1 VIVRR
6 SIKRIGVMLLI
17 GIVALI
23 LADLMFPP
31 PLEKA
36 LDRSVVVT
44 DRNGEWLHAF
54 SNNEKRWRFKTDLDD
69 IDPDFIANLIA
80 VEDERF
86 YYHPGVDPF
95 AIIRALLKSGRAG
108 RIVSGAST
116 ITMQT
121 ARLLEPKKRTFLSK
135 VSEAVRALQIE
146 RRLSK
151 DEILALYLTLTPYGG
166 NLEGIRSA
174 SLFYFGKEPATLT
187 LSEQALLIALPQAP
201 EARRPDRHK
210 EPALFA
216 RAKILDRLTD
226 IHQIDYQITQEAK
239 LAFLP
244 TRRRIFDRYAYHASM
259 QAVKDEATSR
269 SGTAITTIDLKT
281 QIEAERIVKNHVATQ
296 FDDGATAA
304 VIIIDNI
311 SGEIRAL
318 VGSSGIDIQGGWID
332 LTNASR
338 SPGSLLK
345 PFIYGIA
352 FDDGILGP
360 NTLVNDMP
368 RGFGDYRPE
377 NFDRTFRGEIRV
389 REALQHSLNIPA
401 VDALERVG
409 ASRFIGKLIST
420 GSVISQRHSS
430 ERNTGLAVA
439 LGGAGITLRDVSAL
453 YLGLAN
459 EGVVIRPKL
468 LLSSSNK
475 EKKRLI
481 SAASAKRINTILKGA
496 PSLPGRG
503 PAHLSKSAPLVA
515 YKTGTSYGYR
525 DAWAAGHAGDL
536 TIAVW
541 TGRADGAPRP
551 GYTGRK
557 AAAPLLFAL
566 FDRFGT
572 RGSQLLDTDKN
583 KSMPGPLVNND
594 RNSRPTISFPK
605 DGVSLLLMPATSN
618 GIRLA
623 ADGGEGKLTWY
634 VDGKKVPL
642 SEGAPIWFPPSEG
655 FYTLK
660 VFDRTGASTQSQ
672 IRIIA
677 S

>member
-1 VIVRR
+1 
-6 SIKRIGVMLLI
+6 MLLI

-108 RIVSGAST
+108 RVVSGAST

-226 IHQIDYQITQEAK
+226 MHQIDYQITQEAK

-481 SAASAKRINTILKGA
+481 STASAKRINTILKGA